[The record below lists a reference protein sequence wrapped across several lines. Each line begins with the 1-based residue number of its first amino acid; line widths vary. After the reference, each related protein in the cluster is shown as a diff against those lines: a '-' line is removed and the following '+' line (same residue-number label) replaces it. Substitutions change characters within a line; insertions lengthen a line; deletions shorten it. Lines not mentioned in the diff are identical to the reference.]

1 MDAEKR
7 ILHTAQRNGRLP
19 KWLRKTIPPRGKKKV
34 LEDWLLQHKLHT
46 VCEEAKCPNRC
57 ECFAQGTATFLI
69 MGAVCTRNCLFCN
82 ISNGTPAPLD
92 TKEPEQLCTVIKK
105 MDLSYVVITT
115 VTRDDLEDGG
125 AEHIIKTITF
135 LKRNIQGI
143 IIEVLVPDF
152 GGNMSACAAVA
163 AGGPDV
169 FSHNIETVP
178 SLFSKIRPG
187 AEYKRSLQILHTV
200 AGNAREVIVKSG
212 FIVGL
217 GETESEVLAL
227 MKDLRESGVSILTI
241 GQYLQPSQNQIP
253 VQEFISPKKFEKYRL
268 QGLNLGFKQI
278 EAGPFVRS
286 SYGAK
291 NTYTQTT
298 DRL

>member
-1 MDAEKR
+1 MDAETR
-7 ILHTAQRNGRLP
+7 IMHTPQRNSRFP
-19 KWLRKTIPPRGKKKV
+19 KWLRKTIPTRGKKNV
-34 LEDWLLQHKLHT
+34 LEDWLKQHKLHT

-82 ISNGTPAPLD
+82 ISHGTPAQLD
-92 TKEPEQLCTVIKK
+92 TKEPEQLCAVIKK
-105 MDLSYVVITT
+105 MGLSYVVITT

-135 LKRNIQGI
+135 LKRNIEGI

-152 GGNMSACAAVA
+152 GGNMKACAAVA
-163 AGGPDV
+163 TGGLDV

-187 AEYKRSLQILHTV
+187 AEYARSLQILRTAAKSAR
-200 AGNAREVIVKSG
+200 AGIVKSG
-212 FIVGL
+212 FMVGL
-217 GETESEVLAL
+217 GETEPEVLSL
-227 MKDLRESGVSILTI
+227 MKDLRESGVSVLTI

-253 VQEFISPKKFEKYRL
+253 VQEFITPQKFEHYRL
-268 QGLNLGFKQI
+268 QGLTLGFKQI

-298 DRL
+298 GRL